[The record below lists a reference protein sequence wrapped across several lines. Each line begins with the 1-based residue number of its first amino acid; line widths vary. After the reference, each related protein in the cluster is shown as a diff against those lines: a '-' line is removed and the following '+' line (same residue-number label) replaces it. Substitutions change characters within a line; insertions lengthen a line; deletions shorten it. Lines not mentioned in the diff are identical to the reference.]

1 MRFALVVAAALLA
14 AGCGGGSGAETTA
27 NTATN
32 ASPGEAL
39 FVRNCGACHELD
51 AANTTGTFGGDL
63 DELKPSRAE
72 VLSAIED
79 GPGTM
84 PEDIVTGRDAQVVAD
99 YVGRV
104 AGS

>member
-14 AGCGGGSGAETTA
+14 AGCGGGAGTT
-27 NTATN
+27 TTTTTT

-63 DELKPSRAE
+63 DDLRPSRAE

-99 YVGRV
+99 YVARV
-104 AGS
+104 AGL

>member
-1 MRFALVVAAALLA
+1 MRFALVIAAALLA
-14 AGCGGGSGAETTA
+14 TGCGGGSGAETTT
-27 NTATN
+27 NTAN

-51 AANTTGTFGGDL
+51 AAKTTGTFGGDL

-79 GPGTM
+79 GPGSM
-84 PEDIVTGRDAQVVAD
+84 PVEIVTGRDAQVVAD
-99 YVGRV
+99 YVARV